1 MRGRDARLPTG
12 FIDAAQRGRFGAPP
26 LRFGPYMDLPVTSYR
41 FAVFVVLSGL
51 VHVAGLCVLTSGG
64 ILDLGAPVLPM
75 AAVSIS
81 LRDPETSVPSLPEG
95 QSSRE
100 SVGAGEQERP
110 GERSVVAAPE
120 RADQPTALP
129 VVREATPATEPL
141 PPEAVAV
148 AAPVPAASTEV
159 VAETN
164 PAARSPHPEV
174 MPPLRK
180 ADEFLAAGR
189 EKLSYRISM
198 FGIPVGEAMIEAVR
212 EREREEV
219 TITTR
224 VRSYPVI
231 SAVYPVDDVIET
243 RLVAGNYL
251 ITRIRQ
257 REGTFTGD
265 SGFTL
270 MMREKKA
277 FWADRLRNRYATHS
291 LPREDVTDIVSG
303 FYFLRNKRLEV
314 GQPVVLH
321 LFDSN
326 EYAPT
331 TVEVLRREGVTLPG
345 GRTVDTLVVH
355 PLLKTAG
362 IFRRTG
368 DMMIWV
374 TDDAYK
380 VPVRMET
387 AISLG
392 RVRAE
397 LVAAE
402 SEQ

>member
-1 MRGRDARLPTG
+1 MG
-12 FIDAAQRGRFGAPP
+12 
-26 LRFGPYMDLPVTSYR
+26 LPVKTYR

-51 VHVAGLCVLTSGG
+51 VHVAGLWVLPSVG

-75 AAVSIS
+75 ADVSIS
-81 LRDPETSVPSLPEG
+81 LREPETPVPPPPEVPSPREGAGPRETVLPE
-95 QSSRE
+95 
-100 SVGAGEQERP
+100 
-110 GERSVVAAPE
+110 ERSGAVAPA
-120 RADQPTALP
+120 RADQPPAAPVAREAAPAAEALP
-129 VVREATPATEPL
+129 PVAPEAAAAAAPVSEPAASS
-141 PPEAVAV
+141 EAVA
-148 AAPVPAASTEV
+148 EV
-159 VAETN
+159 T
-164 PAARSPHPEV
+164 PAARSQHLEV

-180 ADEFLAAGR
+180 ADEFLAPGR
-189 EKLSYRISM
+189 EKLTYRITM
-198 FGIPVGEAMIEAVR
+198 LGIPVGEAMIEAVR
-212 EREREEV
+212 GREREEV

-231 SAVYPVDDVIET
+231 SAIYPVDDVIET

-277 FWADRLRNRYATHS
+277 FWADRLRNRYATHL

-397 LVAAE
+397 LISAE
-402 SEQ
+402 TGD

>member
-1 MRGRDARLPTG
+1 MG
-12 FIDAAQRGRFGAPP
+12 
-26 LRFGPYMDLPVTSYR
+26 LPVKSHR

-51 VHVAGLCVLTSGG
+51 VHVAGLCVFPSIG

-75 AAVSIS
+75 ADVSIS
-81 LRDPETSVPSLPEG
+81 LREPETSVPPPPEVP
-95 QSSRE
+95 SPRE
-100 SVGAGEQERP
+100 SAGPRETVLLD
-110 GERSVVAAPE
+110 ERSVAAAPE
-120 RADQPTALP
+120 RADQPPAAP
-129 VVREATPATEPL
+129 VAREATLAAEAL
-141 PPEAVAV
+141 PPVAPEAAAV
-148 AAPVPAASTEV
+148 TAPVPAVSAEA
-159 VAETN
+159 VAEVT
-164 PAARSPHPEV
+164 PAARSQHLEV
-174 MPPLRK
+174 MPPLRR
-180 ADEFLAAGR
+180 AGEFLVPGR
-189 EKLSYRISM
+189 EKLTYRITM
-198 FGIPVGEAMIEAVR
+198 LGIPVGEAMIEAVR
-212 EREREEV
+212 GREREEV

-231 SAVYPVDDVIET
+231 SAIYPVDDVIET

-277 FWADRLRNRYATHS
+277 FWADRLRNRYATHL

-397 LVAAE
+397 LISAE
-402 SEQ
+402 TGD

>member
-1 MRGRDARLPTG
+1 MG
-12 FIDAAQRGRFGAPP
+12 
-26 LRFGPYMDLPVTSYR
+26 LPVKSYR

-51 VHVAGLCVLTSGG
+51 AHVAGLCVFPSIG
-64 ILDLGAPVLPM
+64 ILDLGTPVLPM
-75 AAVSIS
+75 ADVSIS
-81 LRDPETSVPSLPEG
+81 LHEPETSVPPLPEVP
-95 QSSRE
+95 SPRE
-100 SVGAGEQERP
+100 SVDPGETVPP
-110 GERSVVAAPE
+110 GERSVATAPE
-120 RADQPTALP
+120 RADQPNASS
-129 VVREATPATEPL
+129 VAREAAPAAEALSPVA
-141 PPEAVAV
+141 PEVAAV
-148 AAPVPAASTEV
+148 AAPVSEPAASSEA
-159 VAETN
+159 VADAA
-164 PAARSPHPEV
+164 PAARPQHLEV
-174 MPPLRK
+174 MPPLRR
-180 ADEFLAAGR
+180 AGEFLAPGR
-189 EKLSYRISM
+189 EKLTYRITM
-198 FGIPVGEAMIEAVR
+198 LGIPVGEAMIEAVR
-212 EREREEV
+212 GREREEV

-231 SAVYPVDDVIET
+231 SAIYPVDDVIET

-277 FWADRLRNRYATHS
+277 FWADRLRNRYATHL

-380 VPVRMET
+380 VPVRMDT
-387 AISLG
+387 AISVG

-397 LVAAE
+397 LISAE
-402 SEQ
+402 TGD

>member
-1 MRGRDARLPTG
+1 
-12 FIDAAQRGRFGAPP
+12 
-26 LRFGPYMDLPVTSYR
+26 MDLPVTSYR

-159 VAETN
+159 VAEAD

-189 EKLSYRISM
+189 EKLTYRITM
-198 FGIPVGEAMIEAVR
+198 LGIPVGEAMIEAVR

-257 REGTFTGD
+257 REGAFTGD

-277 FWADRLRNRYATHS
+277 FWADRLRNRYATHL

-368 DMMIWV
+368 DIMIWV
-374 TDDAYK
+374 TDDAYR

>member
-1 MRGRDARLPTG
+1 M
-12 FIDAAQRGRFGAPP
+12 GAS
-26 LRFGPYMDLPVTSYR
+26 PVKSYQ
-41 FAVFVVLSGL
+41 FTVFVVLSGVAHL
-51 VHVAGLCVLTSGG
+51 AGLCVFLSIG
-64 ILDLGAPVLPM
+64 ILDFGAPVLPK
-75 AAVSIS
+75 ADVSIS
-81 LRDPETSVPSLPEG
+81 LREPETSVPSSPEVP
-95 QSSRE
+95 SPRE
-100 SVGAGEQERP
+100 SAGVERP
-110 GERSVVAAPE
+110 VRPDEQSIGTAPE
-120 RADQPTALP
+120 RADQPTAAP
-129 VVREATPATEPL
+129 VAHEAAPATEVLQPL
-141 PPEAVAV
+141 PPEAASVETP
-148 AAPVPAASTEV
+148 APATSAEAMAEPA
-159 VAETN
+159 
-164 PAARSPHPEV
+164 PAARSPHLEV

-180 ADEFLAAGR
+180 AEEFLASGR
-189 EKLSYRISM
+189 EKLTYRITM
-198 FGIPVGEAMIEAVR
+198 LGIPVGEAVIEAVR
-212 EREREEV
+212 GREREDI

-231 SAVYPVDDVIET
+231 SAIYPVDNVIET

-257 REGTFTGD
+257 REGAFTGD

-277 FWADRLRNRYATHS
+277 FWADRLRNRYATHL

-314 GQPVVLH
+314 GRPVVLH

-345 GRTVDTLVVH
+345 GRTVETLVVH

-374 TDDAYK
+374 TDDAFK
-380 VPVRMET
+380 VPVKMEA

-397 LVAAE
+397 LVSAE
-402 SEQ
+402 TDN